1 MDASTRTVKTTE
13 DPSYEEYLQ
22 ELDDLTLFRYAERS
36 HASRISLRGR
46 GWLKA
51 PDRDTSELLEA
62 MGKMIRS
69 VRSLLDVALAVVKSC
84 NPHASRAEW
93 SAKLFESARLALTEK
108 YDDVEWSAKLFE
120 SARLA
125 LTEKYDDV
133 ERRSG
138 PESVRLSDCVRPYTR
153 SEKLIVLC
161 VLDSLGENYTGLGW
175 AAQRCADELGV
186 TTLILDLT
194 GRSS

>member
-51 PDRDTSELLEA
+51 PDRDTSELHEA

-84 NPHASRAEW
+84 NPHASRA
-93 SAKLFESARLALTEK
+93 
-108 YDDVEWSAKLFE
+108 EWSAKLFE